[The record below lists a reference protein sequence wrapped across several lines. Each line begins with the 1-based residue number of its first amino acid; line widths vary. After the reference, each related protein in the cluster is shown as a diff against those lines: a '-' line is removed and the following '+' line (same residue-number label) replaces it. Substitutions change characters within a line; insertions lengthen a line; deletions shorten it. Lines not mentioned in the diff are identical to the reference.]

1 MRPRIDRWLRTP
13 PGRLR
18 APWRL
23 LVVGVAFLIVTG
35 GVTVAALVAGLEV
48 DPTRA
53 SGPGVAAALGVLV
66 ANGVAATLL
75 LLAAA
80 RYLDRRVLADV
91 GWRLDARA
99 AVDAAAGLA
108 VGAGL
113 VGGAYA
119 VGVAAGVYDPTVD
132 PAAPPGYPFAA
143 WLGVLAA
150 AMVVVGVYEELLLR
164 GYVLTN
170 LAEGATAFVGARGAV
185 AVAVAGSSVAFALLH
200 GLNPAASRL
209 SLATIALAGVM
220 LGLGYVGTGSLSFP
234 VGIHVAWNLA
244 QVLVGLPVSGLDV
257 PVRVVR
263 TSVAGDTVVHGG
275 AFGPEGGLLGL
286 GMTAVGCAVAAAYG
300 WYRGGPIEPI
310 AAPALRNRDRQPPR

>member
-1 MRPRIDRWLRTP
+1 MRTRIDRWLRTP

-23 LVVGVAFLIVTG
+23 LVLSVAFLLVTG
-35 GVTVAALVAGLEV
+35 GVTVAALVAGLAV

-53 SGPGVAAALGVLV
+53 SGPGVAAALGVLLV
-66 ANGVAATLL
+66 NGVAATLL
-75 LLAAA
+75 VLAAA

-143 WLGVLAA
+143 WLGVH
-150 AMVVVGVYEELLLR
+150 
-164 GYVLTN
+164 
-170 LAEGATAFVGARGAV
+170 AV
-185 AVAVAGSSVAFALLH
+185 APSARF
-200 GLNPAASRL
+200 
-209 SLATIALAGVM
+209 
-220 LGLGYVGTGSLSFP
+220 
-234 VGIHVAWNLA
+234 
-244 QVLVGLPVSGLDV
+244 
-257 PVRVVR
+257 VR
-263 TSVAGDTVVHGG
+263 T
-275 AFGPEGGLLGL
+275 
-286 GMTAVGCAVAAAYG
+286 
-300 WYRGGPIEPI
+300 
-310 AAPALRNRDRQPPR
+310 